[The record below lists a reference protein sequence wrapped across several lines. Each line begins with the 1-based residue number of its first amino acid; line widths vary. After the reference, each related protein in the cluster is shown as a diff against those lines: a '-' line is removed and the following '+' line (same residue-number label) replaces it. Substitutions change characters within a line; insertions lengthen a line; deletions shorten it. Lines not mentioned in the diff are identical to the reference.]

1 MPVMTVMTG
10 HDIVGTVDNSTFAK
24 LSTMETK
31 HQSGGQLPH
40 LDMSRFHLYDVV
52 MTGPDRS

>member
-1 MPVMTVMTG
+1 MTVMTG

-40 LDMSRFHLYDVV
+40 LDIIRLHLYDVV